1 MLVGQEGTKSDRH
14 QSSDPTKSK
23 DTSRQYLRGILTSAN
38 TARQVFRSGPERQTI
53 EFVHGRFFQTY
64 TTSCGKQ
71 RCFSQDLGEE
81 LRGRTQELQELQELF
96 SEAKGEKLRLL
107 SVNDAAADLGGTQEY
122 REEGKAGRFTYD
134 SCRFIL

>member
-1 MLVGQEGTKSDRH
+1 MFL
-14 QSSDPTKSK
+14 
-23 DTSRQYLRGILTSAN
+23 
-38 TARQVFRSGPERQTI
+38 ARF
-53 EFVHGRFFQTY
+53 
-64 TTSCGKQ
+64 
-71 RCFSQDLGEE
+71 
-81 LRGRTQELQELQELF
+81 RGRTQGKNSGVQELQELQELF